1 MGLEIKPININDL
14 LTLSPLQPEG
24 WFDIIPRFDFYLRS
38 SFCFP
43 IKVIVN
49 NEIAGVGSVVVHN
62 DVAWF
67 AHVIVH
73 SDYRCKGIG
82 LQIVKTL
89 VEIAKE
95 NHCLTTYL
103 IATDL
108 GEPVYQKVG
117 FIVETEYLVYK
128 NVTKKEYAIS
138 DSIYLYEEKDKGHII
153 ALDRDVSGESR
164 MIHIEEHLA
173 GCRVYKQNDELEGYY
188 IPTLGEG
195 LIIANSEIAGI
206 ELLKLHL
213 KQNERVVIPKNNHA
227 AQKFLEE
234 TGFGEMNVIK
244 RMRLGEERKVQFAKI
259 YNRIGGN
266 VG

>member
-1 MGLEIKPININDL
+1 MEIKSIEINDISR
-14 LTLSPLQPEG
+14 LSPLQPEG
-24 WFDIIPRFDFYLRS
+24 WFDIIPLFDFYSKS

-43 IKVIVN
+43 MKAIIN
-49 NEIAGVGSVVVHN
+49 NEIIGVGSVVIHD

-73 SDYRCKGIG
+73 SGYRCKGIG
-82 LQIVKTL
+82 LQIVQTL

-95 NHCLTTYL
+95 NNCSTIYL

-108 GEPVYQKVG
+108 GEPVYKKVG
-117 FIVETEYLVYK
+117 FVTETEYFVYK
-128 NVTKKEYAIS
+128 NVVKKDYIIS
-138 DSIYLYEEKDKGHII
+138 DCIYPYEEKHKECIMV
-153 ALDRDVSGESR
+153 LDRDVSGESR
-164 MIHIEEHLA
+164 MMHLKEHLA
-173 GCRVYKQNDELEGYY
+173 DCQVYVQNDRVEGSYM
-188 IPTLGEG
+188 PTLGEG
-195 LIIANSEIAGI
+195 LIIANSEKTGI

-213 KQNERVVIPKNNHA
+213 KHKDRVVFPKNNQA

-244 RMRLGEERKVQFAKI
+244 RMRLGKEREVRFAKI

>member
-1 MGLEIKPININDL
+1 MEIKPININDISE
-14 LTLSPLQPEG
+14 LSPLQPDG
-24 WFDIIPRFDFYLRS
+24 WYDIVPHIEFYMKS

-43 IKVIVN
+43 IKAISN
-49 NEIAGVGSVVVHN
+49 NEIAGVGSVIVHD

-67 AHVIVH
+67 AHVIVR
-73 SDYRCKGIG
+73 SDYRCRGIG
-82 LQIVKTL
+82 LQIVQTL
-89 VEIAKE
+89 VDIAKE
-95 NHCLTTYL
+95 NNCSTMYL

-108 GEPVYQKVG
+108 GEPVYKKVG
-117 FIVETEYLVYK
+117 FVVETEYLIYK
-128 NVTKKEYAIS
+128 NVVKKEYAIS
-138 DSIYLYEEKDKGHII
+138 DSIYPYEEKYKEHII
-153 ALDRDVSGESR
+153 ALDRNVSGESR
-164 MIHIEEHLA
+164 MMHLEEHLA
-173 GCRVYKQNDELEGYY
+173 NGKIYKQNDELEGYY

-213 KQNERVVIPKNNHA
+213 KQSERVVIPKNNNA